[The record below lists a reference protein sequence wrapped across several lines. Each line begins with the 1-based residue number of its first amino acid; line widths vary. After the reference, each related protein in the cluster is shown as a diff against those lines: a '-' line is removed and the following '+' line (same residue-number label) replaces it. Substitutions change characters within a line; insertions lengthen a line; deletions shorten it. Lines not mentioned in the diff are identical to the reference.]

1 MKMKLISTLIAG
13 SFLAASGVASADTI
27 RFDPDAGLGAYGPA
41 FVDAFQLD
49 ATAAYPLVINLGAD
63 NTLGL
68 NDTFTES
75 FRLRLLTTESPV
87 GTATVSYN
95 VGLGSNVFFDVNLA
109 GSITGYNNGG
119 TPTTA
124 LTPGSISDDTLSIAF
139 SQAGSSFSVFYDAD
153 GNAAT
158 VLDQTTIAT
167 LILLTG
173 GADNF
178 QLINGTP
185 TSDFGV
191 SLLFTSVLPG
201 VWFDALG
208 NDLNPLVPLNLVF
221 ALADSSVNLESV
233 TGSTAGGSG
242 NHTLTPVLSDNGTTA
257 RVSVAAVPEPATLAL
272 MGLGLL
278 GLGLTARRRKS

>member
-1 MKMKLISTLIAG
+1 MKLISTLIAG

-27 RFDPDAGLGAYGPA
+27 RFDPDAGGGAYGPA

-49 ATAAYPLVINLGAD
+49 STAAYPLNINLGAD

-68 NDTFTES
+68 GDTFTES
-75 FRLRLLTTESPV
+75 FRLRLLTSESPV

-139 SQAGSSFSVFYDAD
+139 SQPGSSFSVFYDAD

-158 VLDQTTIAT
+158 IFDQTTIAT
-167 LILLTG
+167 LILLSG

-201 VWFDALG
+201 VWFDAAG

-221 ALADSSVNLESV
+221 ALADSSVNLEGV

>member
-27 RFDPDAGLGAYGPA
+27 RFDPDVGGVKYTPSL
-41 FVDAFQLD
+41 VDAFQLD
-49 ATAAYPLVINLGAD
+49 ATAAYPLVINLGGD
-63 NTLGL
+63 DTLGAG
-68 NDTFTES
+68 DTFTES
-75 FRLRLLTTESPV
+75 FRLRLLTTEYPV
-87 GTATVSYN
+87 GTGTVSYN
-95 VGLGSNVFFDVNLA
+95 VGLGSNVFMDVTLV
-109 GSITGYNNGG
+109 GSITAYSDGT

-124 LTPGSISDDTLSIAF
+124 LTPGSLSDDTLSVAF
-139 SQAGSSFSVFYDAD
+139 NPVGSSFSMFYDISGD
-153 GNAAT
+153 GAGA
-158 VLDQTTIAT
+158 DQTTIAT
-167 LILLTG
+167 LSLLSG

-191 SLLFTSVLPG
+191 SLKFTSVLAG
-201 VWFDALG
+201 VWFDAAG
-208 NDLNPLVPLNLVF
+208 NPLDPLVPLNLVF
-221 ALADSSVNLESV
+221 ALADSSVNLERV
-233 TGSTAGGSG
+233 TGSTAGGPG